1 MNQFL
6 FVALPYIAFTLFFA
20 VPVIRRLRGGFTF
33 TTRASG
39 FIERRSM
46 SVAALCFH
54 WGIIVLFVAH
64 LLGLIGALTMH
75 VDMVTWFKWSGI
87 VAGSLVFYGLLL
99 ALVRRSV
106 IPEMRAMSQVDDYVV
121 LILLLTIVTCGLY
134 PVISEQSF
142 GLSMTVG
149 PWLKSLFWSFH
160 PDATGMAGLPLFSK
174 IHISAALLLFAYFP
188 FTKLV
193 HMWTY
198 PFNYFVRPFQSVR
211 SYKRVLS

>member
-6 FVALPYIAFTLFFA
+6 FIGLPYIAFTLFFV
-20 VPVIRRLRGGFTF
+20 VPVIRRMRGGFTF

-39 FIERRSM
+39 FIERKSM
-46 SVAALCFH
+46 GIAALSFH
-54 WGIIVLFVAH
+54 WGIIILFCAH
-64 LLGLIGALTMH
+64 LLGLIGSLTTNM
-75 VDMVTWFKWSGI
+75 DMVTWFKWTGI
-87 VAGSLVFYGLLL
+87 AAGAFAFYGFSL
-99 ALVRRSV
+99 ALIRRTF
-106 IPEMRAMSQVDDYVV
+106 IPEMRAMSQVDDYII
-121 LILLLTIVTCGLY
+121 LILLLTIVSCGLY
-134 PVISEQSF
+134 PVLADQSF

-149 PWLKSLFWSFH
+149 PWLKSLFWSFD
-160 PDATGMAGLPLFSK
+160 PQALGMAGLPVLAK

-211 SYKRVLS
+211 SYKRVMS